1 MSVEGVALCIIYR
14 VVLDIYV
21 GKIKDYSCTMFKQKK
36 QNHGYFG
43 RDESFFK
50 VNIRIC
56 ILGKNP
62 RCIFFF
68 LRHSEVSFE

>member
-1 MSVEGVALCIIYR
+1 
-14 VVLDIYV
+14 
-21 GKIKDYSCTMFKQKK
+21 MFKQKK

-56 ILGKNP
+56 ILGNNP
-62 RCIFFF
+62 RRIFFF
-68 LRHSEVSFE
+68 LRHSEVSFEWPQHGMFHLEVQSLLVGAMGIY

>member
-50 VNIRIC
+50 VNIQIC
-56 ILGKNP
+56 ILGKKSPPNL
-62 RCIFFF
+62 F
-68 LRHSEVSFE
+68 LFEAFRGQL